1 MNCNCNGTT
10 GLFCGN
16 RNERLWIVVIAIVH
30 IVLLGC
36 CD

>member
-16 RNERLWIVVIAIVH
+16 RNEWLWIVIIAIVL
-30 IVLLGC
+30 IVLFGC